1 MSKIRETND
10 LNKWRDISCLIIG
23 TLIVKMAVLL
33 QMMYRFLTISMKIL
47 LDFLKAQMGKLIL
60 EFIWKYKGY

>member
-60 EFIWKYKGY
+60 EFFWKYKGY